1 MDSDLYQIKW
11 ANITDYILRQTLFPS
26 SECGKK
32 IAKKLQ
38 TIKYQP
44 CMHACIF
51 SSFAITASRNITLSY
66 IKKLI
71 NYSRGKYKRNEC
83 LINVCKADKDLS

>member
-11 ANITDYILRQTLFPS
+11 ANITDYILRQTLFAS

-32 IAKKLQ
+32 IANKLQ

-44 CMHACIF
+44 CMHAY
-51 SSFAITASRNITLSY
+51 SQVLRLQHRAILQCHILKNW
-66 IKKLI
+66 LI
-71 NYSRGKYKRNEC
+71 IHEENTKEM
-83 LINVCKADKDLS
+83 NV